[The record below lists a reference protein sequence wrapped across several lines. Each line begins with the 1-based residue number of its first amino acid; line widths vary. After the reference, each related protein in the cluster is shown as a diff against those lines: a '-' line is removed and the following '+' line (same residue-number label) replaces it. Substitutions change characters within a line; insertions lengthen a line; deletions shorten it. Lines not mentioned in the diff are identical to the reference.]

1 MNTAG
6 SKRVIDARNN
16 TVMVA
21 PSILA
26 ADLAN
31 LCSVASSTE
40 EAGADMLHLDVI
52 DGHFAPNI
60 TFGPDTIRALRRC
73 TSLPFDTHLMISEPL
88 KYLERFIKAGCD
100 IVTVHVEVCNAS
112 IFREICTIL
121 KSNRVGVGIA
131 LNPTPDL
138 PPWAIDSIHD
148 VDVVNVMSVYPGFPG
163 QRFIPSTL
171 EKMSRLGQILR
182 DHGASSLIEAD
193 GGIDASNVY
202 DVASAGARI
211 IVAGNGVYSN
221 SDIASA
227 IRSIRERAMLA
238 IDTSASIDKERRKEG
253 NKEGDEEG

>member
-1 MNTAG
+1 MTAS
-6 SKRVIDARNN
+6 SKIVDVTNNN
-16 TVMVA
+16 TVIIA

-31 LCSVASSTE
+31 LCSVASRTE

-60 TFGPDTIRALRRC
+60 TFGPDMIRALRRC
-73 TSLPFDTHLMISEPL
+73 TSLPFDAHLMISEPL

-100 IVTVHVEVCNAS
+100 IVTVHVEVCNES
-112 IFREICTIL
+112 IFKEVCSIL

-131 LNPTPDL
+131 LNPNTDL
-138 PPWAIDSIHD
+138 PSWAMNSIHD
-148 VDVVNVMSVYPGFPG
+148 IDVVNVMSVYPGFSG

-171 EKMSRLGQILR
+171 EKMSRISKMLR
-182 DHGASSLIEAD
+182 ESGASSLIEAD

-227 IRSIRERAMLA
+227 IRGIRERAMLA
-238 IDTSASIDKERRKEG
+238 INAHVSMDKDEGEGEG
-253 NKEGDEEG
+253 N